1 MTTSAEQQLGKL
13 VDEAIARRDPT
24 LPRWATA
31 RITRLL
37 RELAPSERG
46 DVVERVCDRP
56 DVPVGVAADI
66 RDAAQR
72 AAEPAP
78 GPSPTAPPSQNT
90 PAPAAPARRPA
101 SAPRRSPS
109 PSRGRSVQARTFKSR
124 TLADVPHGTIVEYM
138 GKLGVIESPWL
149 VLEDGRRFQFLNPAA
164 VYVNGGVEVSGWDVW
179 RVADGRSMAECHDS
193 GSWPEVE

>member
-1 MTTSAEQQLGKL
+1 M
-13 VDEAIARRDPT
+13 
-24 LPRWATA
+24 
-31 RITRLL
+31 
-37 RELAPSERG
+37 
-46 DVVERVCDRP
+46 
-56 DVPVGVAADI
+56 
-66 RDAAQR
+66 
-72 AAEPAP
+72 
-78 GPSPTAPPSQNT
+78 
-90 PAPAAPARRPA
+90 
-101 SAPRRSPS
+101 
-109 PSRGRSVQARTFKSR
+109 QARTFKSR